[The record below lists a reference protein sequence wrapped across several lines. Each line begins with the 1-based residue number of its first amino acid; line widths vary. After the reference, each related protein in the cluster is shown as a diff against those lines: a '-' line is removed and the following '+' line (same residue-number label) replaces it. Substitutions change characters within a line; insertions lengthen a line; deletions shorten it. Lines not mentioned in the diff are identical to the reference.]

1 MVLEKDQFHNPV
13 LFNSGLRDWM
23 VICDVQG
30 EPGSMQALDGATA
43 QGGRGVRAGRC
54 WFEMGL
60 SVVLREL

>member
-1 MVLEKDQFHNPV
+1 V